1 MIDQKFNID
10 IQSIL
15 NKSATKLNSSLL
27 SEYIY
32 DEETSSLI
40 VKFNNSD
47 DMYFYNLPTSV
58 FKSFLIAESKGAFFH
73 KKIKGAYPWKKVKDI
88 VQNAQ
93 PLS

>member
-1 MIDQKFNID
+1 MIDQKFNIN

-47 DMYFYNLPTSV
+47 DMYFYNLPHSV
-58 FKSFLIAESKGAFFH
+58 FKSFLISESKGAFFH